1 VSVFYKLSKEQ
12 KELAKYLRLNPI
24 KGARVTSKGG
34 VLKDPDINLNPKA
47 VQSES

>member
-34 VLKDPDINLNPKA
+34 VLKDSDINFKTKGGT
-47 VQSES
+47 E